1 MILLYITVLLFIVA
15 SLYSILSIHKDMP
28 KYIAVTKIL
37 MGIILLLLLVIGYL
51 TPVYIAGV
59 YKIQLFSFF
68 YLIILFLTILTLYM
82 GISQWNSDYRSL
94 SAILIPLTTI
104 VAITSLFFANS
115 PRFMIIDPNNSI
127 MVIHIVLALLG
138 EVLFFVAFAS
148 SVLYI
153 IVSWQLQKKSSMKFI
168 NRFPSLTVLSKL
180 TKFSLSRSLFFFTAG
195 IIIGIIMLFEVY
207 GNISFGSPKEILM
220 YTAWTIIFILWLV
233 SRSHITSNYYLSIMT
248 IVSFLILMIVFTAS
262 NVVITSGFHS
272 FR

>member
-15 SLYSILSIHKDMP
+15 SAYSILSIHKDIP
-28 KYIAVTKIL
+28 RYVSTTKIL
-37 MGIILLLLLVIGYL
+37 MCSILLLLLVIGYP
-51 TPVYIAGV
+51 TPVFIAGV
-59 YKIQLFSFF
+59 YKIHLFLFF

-82 GISQWNSDYRSL
+82 GISQWNADYRSL

-104 VAITSLFFANS
+104 VAITALFFYNS
-115 PRFMIIDPNNSI
+115 PRFMVIDPNNSI

-148 SVLYI
+148 SGLYI
-153 IVSWQLQKKSSMKFI
+153 IVSWQLQKKSSMEFI

-180 TKFSLSRSLFFFTAG
+180 TQFSLSRSLFFFTAG
-195 IIIGIIMLFEVY
+195 IILGIIMLFQFY

-220 YTAWTIIFILWLV
+220 YTAWAIIFILWLV
-233 SRSHITSNYYLSIMT
+233 SRSHITSNYYISIMT
-248 IVSFLILMIVFTAS
+248 IVSFLILMIVFIAS

>member
-1 MILLYITVLLFIVA
+1 MILIYIITLLFIVA
-15 SLYSILSIHKDMP
+15 SAYSILSIHKDLP
-28 KYIAVTKIL
+28 RYVTATKLL
-37 MGIILLLLLVIGYL
+37 MSIILVVLLLIGYCM
-51 TPVYIAGV
+51 PVYIAGI
-59 YKIQLFSFF
+59 YKIHIFTFF
-68 YLIILFLTILTLYM
+68 YLIILFLTLLTLYM
-82 GISQWNSDYRSL
+82 AVSRWNNDYRSL
-94 SAILIPLTTI
+94 SAILIPLT
-104 VAITSLFFANS
+104 AIINVISLFFINS
-115 PRFMIIDPNNSI
+115 PRHMTIGPDNSI

-180 TKFSLSRSLFFFTAG
+180 TSFSLSRSLFFFTAG
-195 IIIGIIMLFEVY
+195 IIIGIIMLFQFY
-207 GNISFGSPKEILM
+207 GNISSGSPKEILM
-220 YTAWTIIFILWLV
+220 YVAWGIIFILWLI

-248 IVSFLILMIVFTAS
+248 IVSFLLLMILFIAS

>member
-1 MILLYITVLLFIVA
+1 MILLYITVLLFLVA
-15 SLYSILSIHKDMP
+15 SSYSILSIHKDIP
-28 KYIAVTKIL
+28 RYVSTTKIL

-51 TPVYIAGV
+51 TPVFIAGV
-59 YKIQLFSFF
+59 YKIHLFLFF

-82 GISQWNSDYRSL
+82 GISQWNTGYRSL

-104 VAITSLFFANS
+104 VAITALFFYNS
-115 PRFMIIDPNNSI
+115 PRFMVIDPNNSI

-180 TKFSLSRSLFFFTAG
+180 IKFSLSRSLFFFTAG
-195 IIIGIIMLFEVY
+195 IILGIIMLFQLY

-220 YTAWTIIFILWLV
+220 YTAWAIIFILWLV
-233 SRSHITSNYYLSIMT
+233 SRSHITSNLSIMT
-248 IVSFLILMIVFTAS
+248 IVSFLILMIVFIVS

>member
-1 MILLYITVLLFIVA
+1 MILMYITVLLFIMA
-15 SLYSILSIHKDMP
+15 SVYSILSIHKDMP
-28 KYIAVTKIL
+28 RYITITKLL
-37 MGIILLLLLVIGYL
+37 MIIILPLLLVIGYL

-68 YLIILFLTILTLYM
+68 YLIILFLTVLTLYM

-104 VAITSLFFANS
+104 VAVTSLFFINS
-115 PRFMIIDPNNSI
+115 PRCMVIDPNNSI

-180 TKFSLSRSLFFFTAG
+180 TGFSLSRSLFFFSAG
-195 IIIGIIMLFEVY
+195 IVIGIIMLFQFY

-220 YTAWTIIFILWLV
+220 YAAWFIIFILWLTN
-233 SRSHITSNYYLSIMT
+233 RWHITSNYYLSIMT

-262 NVVITSGFHS
+262 NVAITSGFHS